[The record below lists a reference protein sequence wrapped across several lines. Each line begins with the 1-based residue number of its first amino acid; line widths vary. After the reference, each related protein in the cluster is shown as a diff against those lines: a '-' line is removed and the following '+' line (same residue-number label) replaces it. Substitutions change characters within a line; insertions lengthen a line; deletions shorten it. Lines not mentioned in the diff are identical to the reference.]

1 MVTKKTREVQ
11 WGKAKETG
19 ERASK
24 SDELKDDVRSKS
36 FGARDARRL
45 PNTIKPRTHGNTRDL
60 DLLHVIDLAESIE
73 ALGLLQPIAIDK
85 DDFLVAG
92 EHRLVACQLLSME
105 NNARSDYWDEV
116 NHCSKK
122 PFKSENKKEDAKLRV
137 MALNHEDFK
146 AKYKGFEIPV
156 VVLPFDSQVDKE
168 QALLAETAENEKRQ
182 NYTKDEIL
190 NLAEKLRESG
200 YIERAGRPKE
210 GEKSL
215 KTALS
220 VISGKS
226 WRQIC
231 RDMKSEK
238 TMTRVIVSEKN
249 RELEKISKM
258 LLRYSDKYPDD
269 QLAGL
274 FINMNK
280 KVIKHLDAVE
290 SVTSDKQD

>member
-1 MVTKKTREVQ
+1 MATKKSREVQ

-24 SDELKDDVRSKS
+24 SDDLKDDVRSKA
-36 FGARDARRL
+36 FDARNSRRV
-45 PNTIKPRTHGNTRDL
+45 PEKIKSRAHGNTRDL

-73 ALGLLQPIAIDK
+73 ALGILQPIAIDK
-85 DDFLVAG
+85 DEHLVAG
-92 EHRLVACQLLSME
+92 EHRLIACRLLSYDDIS
-105 NNARSDYWDEV
+105 ARSAYWEEV
-116 NHCSKK
+116 SQSSKK
-122 PFKSENKKEDAKLRV
+122 AFSSQKKQEDAKLRV
-137 MALNHEDFK
+137 ASLNHEKFK
-146 AKYKGFEIPV
+146 LKYKDLEIPV
-156 VVLPFDSQVDKE
+156 VVLPFNSKIKKE

-182 NYTKDEIL
+182 NYTKEEIL

-200 YIERAGRPKE
+200 YIERAGRPKQ

-231 RDMKSEK
+231 RDMKSGE

-258 LLRYSDKYPDD
+258 LLKYSTNHPDD
-269 QLAGL
+269 ELVGA
-274 FINMNK
+274 FTNMNK
-280 KVIKHLDAVE
+280 KVLKHLKSLE
-290 SVTSDKQD
+290 NSTSDK